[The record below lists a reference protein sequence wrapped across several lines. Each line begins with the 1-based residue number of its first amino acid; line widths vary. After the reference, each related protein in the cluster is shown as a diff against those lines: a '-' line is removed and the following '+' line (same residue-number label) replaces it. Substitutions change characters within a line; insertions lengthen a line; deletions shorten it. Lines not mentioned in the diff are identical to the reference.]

1 MKKKKPT
8 PEKPKEFAA
17 KPFAALKGVQAAAA
31 PAPSEPPKPAKAEV
45 REDADLFLRA
55 MADVQRLHGEKRP
68 AAAAARPEVRE
79 EKPIARRLD
88 EEDRQLFQQALQHLN
103 LDKTFTDEIPDD
115 ETTLRPLPVNRM
127 RQLRRGSIRID
138 YELDLHGLTR
148 DEALEA
154 LTAFVTGAYNRG
166 QQAVLV
172 ITGRGN
178 NSPGEPVLQ
187 GAVASWLRTAAG
199 QRMVVEFAVAP
210 PQMGGAGAF
219 VVFLRDKEKPRSS

>member
-1 MKKKKPT
+1 MKGELTKLPDQQKKDVAAPLQPKP
-8 PEKPKEFAA
+8 PAAEVDDAELFLREFADVRR
-17 KPFAALKGVQAAAA
+17 LHT
-31 PAPSEPPKPAKAEV
+31 PSSTPGKAPKPAA
-45 REDADLFLRA
+45 
-55 MADVQRLHGEKRP
+55 
-68 AAAAARPEVRE
+68 
-79 EKPIARRLD
+79 PIARKID
-88 EEDRQLFQQALQHLN
+88 EEERRIFLQALEKLEM
-103 LDKTFTDEIPDD
+103 DVVFEDELPEDVRP
-115 ETTLRPLPVNRM
+115 LRPQTSSRM
-127 RQLRRGSIRID
+127 RQLRRGTIRID
-138 YELDLHGLTR
+138 YQLDLHGLTR